1 MDFSKAIM
9 NVHNVDIDRVEKEL
23 DIKLNDKTW
32 REANNR
38 YAYDRSIPIQSSDTQ
53 AYFID
58 YDIPNAIFIFAEIK
72 KRFEAKGWR
81 VMVLHHQSKTLAKLQ
96 LYK

>member
-9 NVHNVDIDRVEKEL
+9 NVHNVGVDRVEKEL
-23 DIKLNDKTW
+23 NVKLNDKAW
-32 REANNR
+32 RDANNR
-38 YAYDRSIPIQSSDTQ
+38 YAYDQSTPMRGLDTE

-58 YDIPNAIFIFAEIK
+58 YDMPNAIFIFAEIK
-72 KRFEAKGWR
+72 KRLEAKGWR